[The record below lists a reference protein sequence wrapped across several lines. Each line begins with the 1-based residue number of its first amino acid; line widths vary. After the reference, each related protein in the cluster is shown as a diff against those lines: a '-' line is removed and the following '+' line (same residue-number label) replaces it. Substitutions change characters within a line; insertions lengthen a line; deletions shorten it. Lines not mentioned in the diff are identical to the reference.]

1 MLQNIQN
8 LYVNNHLRSVTPQ
21 RHHEYHKISI
31 FRDILETAIE
41 EERAINKTEIS
52 VEQAET

>member
-1 MLQNIQN
+1 MLQNIQD
-8 LYVNNHLRSVTPQ
+8 LNNHLRSVTPH

-31 FRDILETAIE
+31 FRDVFEIATE

>member
-1 MLQNIQN
+1 MLQNIQD

-21 RHHEYHKISI
+21 RHHKISI
-31 FRDILETAIE
+31 FRDIFETAIE